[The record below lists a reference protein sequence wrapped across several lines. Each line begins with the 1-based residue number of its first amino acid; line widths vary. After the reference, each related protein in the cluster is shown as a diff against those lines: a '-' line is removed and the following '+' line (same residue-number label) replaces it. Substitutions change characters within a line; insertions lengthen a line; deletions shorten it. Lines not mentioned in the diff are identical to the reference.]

1 MLEAFERPEF
11 AAFGNHLAF
20 LGKHRGRLNVDASG
34 WTLTGASDELS
45 CWTPR
50 TDTVAVPSWCKAVRL
65 APWAGAVWDECLP
78 RAGFAPGERL
88 AYMELERLALA
99 HRTAGNVTIEVA
111 RSGTAL
117 REFAAV
123 QAAGFAT
130 GDAAVDD
137 WWRPFFTEVALANRL
152 DAEQSFYLAR
162 VGDEAAAT
170 TLVVRA
176 AGVAGI
182 YAVATHPE
190 FRRRGLAQALLARAC
205 ADAAAE
211 HGIERVILQATAG
224 SYPERYYAKLG
235 FRQAYVLTV
244 WRRGDE

>member
-50 TDTVAVPSWCKAVRL
+50 TDTMAVPSWCKAVRL

-88 AYMELERLALA
+88 AYMELERLVLA
-99 HRTAGNVTIEVA
+99 HRTAGDVTIEVA

-182 YAVATHPE
+182 YAVATRPE
-190 FRRRGLAQALLARAC
+190 FRRVV
-205 ADAAAE
+205 AA
-211 HGIERVILQATAG
+211 LQAGALMSLPRSRAFRPQG
-224 SYPERYYAKLG
+224 ERRWVETVRRLALDL
-235 FRQAYVLTV
+235 RDMRPLTGRLAC
-244 WRRGDE
+244 RRSR